1 MLYLVVALDHDN
13 SILYITDV
21 FQDKQFI
28 YATTLKGHKSIF
40 MIIIDD
46 DDDKYTEKLRIGN
59 M

>member
-21 FQDKQFI
+21 FQDKFI

-46 DDDKYTEKLRIGN
+46 DDDEYTEKLKIGT